1 MLNRHQKGQLA
12 RRNAAPSIPQI
23 LFWGIPVNLELE
35 EQTPPVF
42 YPPRILE
49 VEIVTSRALGFAT
62 FLSTNTQN

>member
-42 YPPRILE
+42 
-49 VEIVTSRALGFAT
+49 
-62 FLSTNTQN
+62 